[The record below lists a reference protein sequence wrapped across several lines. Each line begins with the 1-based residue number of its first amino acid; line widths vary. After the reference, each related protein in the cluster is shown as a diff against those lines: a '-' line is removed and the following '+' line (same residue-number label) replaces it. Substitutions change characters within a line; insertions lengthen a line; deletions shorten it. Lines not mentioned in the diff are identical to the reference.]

1 MPEILKPQKPLSENP
16 LKVSQPVGAILAF
29 MGIRRAI
36 PMLHGS
42 QGCSA
47 FSKVFFVR
55 HFREPIPLQTT
66 AMDQTSSVMGADDN
80 VFQGLKT
87 VIEKRKPALIGL
99 PTTGLSETQGSD
111 IQGLVT
117 RFYLQNP
124 ELAST
129 PVVPVVTPDFT
140 GGLETGFA
148 LALEAMIQY
157 LVPDQAGEKAPQ
169 NPRQINVLTSSMLTC
184 GDLEYLKSLIGQF
197 GFEAVMVPDI
207 SDSLDGHLGVDDF
220 TPVTTGGTPVEDFA
234 RLGQARAT
242 LVIGRSVGKAA
253 DLLHSLTGVEDY
265 RFDHLMGLTATDQLI
280 STLHQLSGQPV
291 PARIDRDR
299 RQLQDA
305 MLDTHFMLG
314 MARVAVAA
322 DPDLLLALSDLLLSI
337 GADLVAAV
345 TSHNAPCLK
354 HVTAEQ
360 VQIGDLTDLEA
371 LARARKADLILTN
384 AHGAQ
389 IAERLNRPLLRVG
402 WPVYDRIGAQHQCW
416 IGYKGSMNTLIQ
428 LANLQLEQAP
438 HHEIQPYVSVF
449 APESKQITAPQ
460 AKACAD
466 RTDDVRLPEKEM
478 GSCGI

>member
-1 MPEILKPQKPLSENP
+1 MPEILKPRKPLSENP

-29 MGIRRAI
+29 MGIGQAI

-66 AMDQTSSVMGADDN
+66 AMDQTSSVMGADEN

-87 VIEKRKPALIGL
+87 VIEKRSPALIGL

-157 LVPDQAGEKAPQ
+157 LVPDQAGEKAAQ
-169 NPRQINVLTSSMLTC
+169 NPQQINVLTSSMLTC
-184 GDLEYLKSLIGQF
+184 GDLEYLKSLIEAF
-197 GFEAVMVPDI
+197 GFDAVMMPDI
-207 SDSLDGHLGVDDF
+207 SDSLDGHLTDDDF
-220 TPVTTGGTPVEDFA
+220 TPVTTGGTPVEAFSQ
-234 RLGQARAT
+234 LGSARAT
-242 LVIGRSVGKAA
+242 LVIGRSVNKAA
-253 DLLHSLTGVEDY
+253 DLLQNLTGVEDF
-265 RFDHLMGLTATDQLI
+265 RFDHLMGLEATDRLI
-280 STLHQLSGQPV
+280 QTLHQLSGNPV
-291 PARIDRDR
+291 PRRIDRER

-305 MLDTHFMLG
+305 LLDTHFMLG
-314 MARVAVAA
+314 MAKLAIAA
-322 DPDLLLALSDLLLSI
+322 DPDLLLALSDLGHSI
-337 GADLVAAV
+337 GAEIVAAV
-345 TSHNAPCLK
+345 TSHNAPSLK
-354 HVTAEQ
+354 AIPAES
-360 VQIGDLTDLEA
+360 VQIGDLADLED
-371 LARARKADLILTN
+371 LAQERKADLLLTN

-438 HHEIQPYVSVF
+438 DHEIKPYVSVF
-449 APESKQITAPQ
+449 ASADKQTLHRAEPFEASISAPLSPLE
-460 AKACAD
+460 A
-466 RTDDVRLPEKEM
+466 
-478 GSCGI
+478 